1 MNEVV
6 KLGDVVTIRAGM
18 VVAKT
23 SNTDESKLTD
33 AYVRMIGTSD
43 FDEDLVLRDTLEP
56 NVLYKDTIGKNFLQV
71 NEILFNA
78 KGHRFF
84 AYLFKGEYTHT
95 IASGVFMV
103 LTLKSEKVTPAY
115 LEWYLNHPETLK
127 VFKSKKTSQTIPSI
141 TKLELSELEVIIPD
155 LDTQHRIIELDQLK
169 KKRIRVQRELVKLHE
184 AYINAV
190 TYKKIKDGN

>member
-18 VVAKT
+18 VVSKT

-43 FDEDLVLRDTLEP
+43 FDEDVVLRDTLEP
-56 NVLYKDTIGKNFLQV
+56 NVLYKDNIGKNFLQV

-84 AYLFKGEYTHT
+84 AYLFKGEYKNA
-95 IASGVFMV
+95 IASNVFMV
-103 LTLKSEKVTPAY
+103 LKLRSELVIPEY

-127 VFKSKKTSQTIPSI
+127 VFNVKRTSQTIPSI

-169 KKRIRVQRELVKLHE
+169 KKRIRVQRELVILHE

-190 TYKKIKDGN
+190 TYKKIKVGN